1 VSGDKHY
8 HHHCMK
14 CATCGD
20 PLRGTYFTYMD
31 KLICEKDY
39 KDTQKTCSECGV
51 TISGVYYTLDNE
63 KIVCEADYKS
73 QLGNCQKCGLVVEGR
88 IMKVSGSLFH
98 PDCFTCTVCQKS
110 MVGVPFSLDDDKKIY
125 CAEDYQRKHASIC
138 SACSQPILPRA
149 GETSAPR
156 LRAMGRD
163 FHPACFKCQDCSL
176 VLDSRIPGC
185 ECYPLGDTPLCG
197 DCNRKRQS

>member
-1 VSGDKHY
+1 MTVPCLWLHLRLRLYWNFYYIYVVNLFNLSGLLFLHY
-8 HHHCMK
+8 DCIK
-14 CATCGD
+14 W
-20 PLRGTYFTYMD
+20 PIL
-31 KLICEKDY
+31 
-39 KDTQKTCSECGV
+39 
-51 TISGVYYTLDNE
+51 YYTLSLYQISLYN
-63 KIVCEADYKS
+63 
-73 QLGNCQKCGLVVEGR
+73 LR